1 MNTER
6 KVVMFERK
14 VIPKTNTSILVSPYL
29 EVEAQHVLSSK
40 PSNRDSGSTSLPTL
54 SLLDQ
59 LEKIHN
65 TQYFVKMKMI
75 IEVGN
80 ESFTVR

>member
-29 EVEAQHVLSSK
+29 EVEAQYVLPSK
-40 PSNRDSGSTSLPTL
+40 PSNRDSGSTNLPTL

-59 LEKIHN
+59 LEKLKTHN
-65 TQYFVKMKMI
+65 ILLK
-75 IEVGN
+75 
-80 ESFTVR
+80 